1 MTTSNESTN
10 GFKMAS
16 EDGHPRLDYVH
27 EGKQYAPLVCLDD
40 EDDPIAFIYVRNNNE
55 VLLTVYIDGHG
66 DPTGLT
72 YNECVARAMGGVE
85 VLTN

>member
-1 MTTSNESTN
+1 MATSNAD

-16 EDGHPRLDYVH
+16 EGGYPRLDYVH

-40 EDDPIAFIYVRNNNE
+40 EDDPIALIYVRNNNE
-55 VLLTVYIDGHG
+55 VLLTVYIDGRG

-72 YNECVARAMGGVE
+72 YNQCVARAMGGVE
-85 VLTN
+85 VSSTN